1 MDTTILSEA
10 VTQFSEETRP
20 LDLMVRIMQTLVM
33 VLAIIL
39 VFNLIQFILGKLLKG
54 RFSKERI
61 FIVKK
66 GIRYTGLVMAV
77 LFVFKTMGI
86 DTSAILGAAG
96 VAGIVFGFAAQTSMS
111 SLISGLF
118 ILSEHPFQVGDAITV
133 NTITGIV
140 MSIDLL
146 SVKIRT
152 YDNLYVRIPNETII
166 KSNLIT
172 ITRFPIR
179 RMDLSLTIPYAEDLE
194 RVREVLLDV
203 AAKNLYCLDNPA
215 PLFGIDKFDRT
226 GVIVLFGVWFEKTN
240 YWNIRNSILMAVKQR
255 FEEEDIE
262 IPYQKLDISIN
273 HDAFSPE
280 VLKQDAS

>member
-10 VTQFSEETRP
+10 VTQFSEETKP
-20 LDLMVRIMQTLVM
+20 LDLIVRIMQTLVM
-33 VLAIIL
+33 VLVIL
-39 VFNLIQFILGKLLKG
+39 IAFNLIQFILGKLLKG
-54 RFSKERI
+54 RISEQRTFM
-61 FIVKK
+61 VKK
-66 GIRYTGLVMAV
+66 GIRYTGLIMAV

-111 SLISGLF
+111 SFISGLF
-118 ILSEHPFQVGDAITV
+118 ILSERPFQVGDAITV

-140 MSIDLL
+140 MSMDLL

-152 YDNLYVRIPNETII
+152 YDNLFVRIPNETII

-194 RVREVLLDV
+194 QVKEILLDV
-203 AAKNLYCLDNPA
+203 AAKNIYCLENPI

-226 GVIVLFGVWFEKTN
+226 GVVLLFGVWFEKSN
-240 YWNIRNSILMAVKQR
+240 YWNIRNSILISIKQR
-255 FEEEDIE
+255 FEQEHIE
-262 IPYQKLDISIN
+262 IPYQKIDICI
-273 HDAFSPE
+273 
-280 VLKQDAS
+280 KQDAT